1 MIVHDN
7 KPGHLPDGRM
17 TERLNRGTRSKG
29 EAAMRSSPLRA
40 RHAMAWVAAVCV
52 AVLAAACGS
61 IPAAPG
67 AGSTA
72 TTTGAGSTA
81 TATVP
86 AAQPGTSSAGTQ
98 APAAQPGPCST
109 AGLRVTLGSREGAAA
124 GHFYRTVD
132 FTNITN
138 TSCTLYGYPGVS
150 FVAAIGGSQIGAAA
164 SRSPASKRLIVLAPG
179 KKAHALLDLLDVLNF
194 PPSECAASDAH
205 WIKVYPPNQFS
216 ATYVPWT
223 AKVCSKPKP
232 VYMSVAPVRQGA

>member
-1 MIVHDN
+1 M
-7 KPGHLPDGRM
+7 K
-17 TERLNRGTRSKG
+17 ERLNRGTRSKG
-29 EAAMRSSPLRA
+29 EAAMMSSPLRA
-40 RHAMAWVAAVCV
+40 RHAMAWVGAVCV

-72 TTTGAGSTA
+72 T
-81 TATVP
+81 ATVP
-86 AAQPGTSSAGTQ
+86 AAQPGTSPAGTP
-98 APAAQPGPCST
+98 AAAQPGPCGT
-109 AGLRVTLGSREGAAA
+109 AALRVTLGSQEGAAA
-124 GHFYRTVD
+124 GHLYRTVD
-132 FTNITN
+132 FTNITT

-150 FVAAIGGSQIGAAA
+150 FVAAIGGNQIGAAA
-164 SRSPASKRLIVLAPG
+164 SRSPASKRLVVLAPG

-205 WIKVYPPNQFS
+205 WIKVYPPNQFA

>member
-1 MIVHDN
+1 M
-7 KPGHLPDGRM
+7 K
-17 TERLNRGTRSKG
+17 ERLNRGTRGKG
-29 EAAMRSSPLRA
+29 ETAMMSSPLRA

-72 TTTGAGSTA
+72 TA
-81 TATVP
+81 TAP
-86 AAQPGTSSAGTQ
+86 AAQPGTPSAGTP
-98 APAAQPGPCST
+98 AAAQPGSCGT

-150 FVAAIGGSQIGAAA
+150 FVAAIGGNQIGAAA
-164 SRSPASKRLIVLAPG
+164 SRSPAGKRLVVLAPG
-179 KKAHALLDLLDVLNF
+179 QKAHALLDLLDVLNF

-232 VYMSVAPVRQGA
+232 VYMSVAPVRPGA

>member
-7 KPGHLPDGRM
+7 RPGHLPDGRM
-17 TERLNRGTRSKG
+17 RERLNRGTRGKG
-29 EAAMRSSPLRA
+29 EAAMMSSPLRA
-40 RHAMAWVAAVCV
+40 RHAMAWVGAVCV

-61 IPAAPG
+61 IPAA
-67 AGSTA
+67 
-72 TTTGAGSTA
+72 

-86 AAQPGTSSAGTQ
+86 AAQLGTSSAGTP
-98 APAAQPGPCST
+98 APAAQPGPCGT
-109 AGLRVTLGSREGAAA
+109 AALRVTLGSREGAAA

-132 FTNITN
+132 FTNISSA
-138 TSCTLYGYPGVS
+138 SCTLYGYPGVS
-150 FVAAIGGSQIGAAA
+150 FVAAIGGNQIGAAA
-164 SRSPASKRLIVLAPG
+164 SRSPASKRLVVLAPG

>member
-1 MIVHDN
+1 M
-7 KPGHLPDGRM
+7 K
-17 TERLNRGTRSKG
+17 ERLNRGTRGKG
-29 EAAMRSSPLRA
+29 ETAMMSSPLRA

-72 TTTGAGSTA
+72 TA
-81 TATVP
+81 TAP
-86 AAQPGTSSAGTQ
+86 AAQPGTPSAGTP
-98 APAAQPGPCST
+98 AAAQPGSCGT

-150 FVAAIGGSQIGAAA
+150 FVAAIGGNQIGAAA
-164 SRSPASKRLIVLAPG
+164 SRSPASKRLVVLAPG

-205 WIKVYPPNQFS
+205 WIKVYPPNQFA